1 MSLPAPRAPFAY
13 VRGKRTDAD
22 RSNRALGAQVLLGA
36 VLEWDRVQGAA
47 GNFTERGFLS
57 M

>member
-1 MSLPAPRAPFAY
+1 MLTDRA
-13 VRGKRTDAD
+13 
-22 RSNRALGAQVLLGA
+22 SRATGAQVLLGA